1 MKTKKIITMALSL
14 AMLSSVTVFA
24 VSSASAADSSSN
36 VEISVSDVAAKAGE
50 EIAIPVNVN
59 IPAPGIAGCEFSFTY
74 DPSFLKVTGI
84 KEGNVSGASGASA
97 EELKKNADLADTM
110 VGNTAGYSCLDY
122 SIHDDKGEVAVMWAT
137 GLEDQS
143 YWLSGDG
150 QFITIMAT
158 VNADAKGSSEIGIS
172 AISRDG
178 NKDIKFGYIDYSNN
192 GEITYT
198 VNATAGKV
206 TIGDA
211 AETTEKPEVTT
222 TAKPDDKPTETTT
235 AAEVT
240 TIPVPDGVLLGDVNC
255 DGTIDILDVTM
266 LKQNIVKLVTLND
279 KQAAN
284 ADTIHDGTVDVK
296 DLGQLLKYIIKV
308 IDKF

>member
-74 DPSFLKVTGI
+74 DASVLTITGI
-84 KEGNVSGASGASA
+84 KEGNVSGGSGAA
-97 EELKKNADLADTM
+97 DEEIKKNADLADTM

-122 SIHDDKGEVAVMWAT
+122 SIHADKGEVAVMWAT

-158 VNADAKGSSEIGIS
+158 VNADATGSTEIGIS

-192 GEITYT
+192 SEVTYT

-206 TIGDA
+206 TIGGEDV
-211 AETTEKPEVTT
+211 TTEKPDVTT
-222 TAKPDDKPTETTT
+222 TEKPAETTT
-235 AAEVT
+235 AEVT
-240 TIPVPDGVLLGDVNC
+240 TLPVPDGVLLGDVNC

-266 LKQNIVKLVTLND
+266 LKQNIVKLVTLDD